1 MTPAVPVLLEEV
13 VMEAVT
19 VGVGLG
25 DQTEGVAVMVAERL
39 AVEERDA
46 VKEDVRVMV
55 CERVFAG
62 VRVFVSVCVP
72 ERLGVRL

>member
-39 AVEERDA
+39 AVEERVA
-46 VKEDVRVMV
+46 VKEDVCVMV
-55 CERVFAG
+55 CE
-62 VRVFVSVCVP
+62 SVDAAV
-72 ERLGVRL
+72 